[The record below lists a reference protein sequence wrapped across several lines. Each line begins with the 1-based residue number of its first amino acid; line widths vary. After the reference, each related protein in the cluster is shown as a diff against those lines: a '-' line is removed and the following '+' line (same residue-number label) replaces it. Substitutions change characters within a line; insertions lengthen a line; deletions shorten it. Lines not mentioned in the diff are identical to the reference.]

1 MSGAPIL
8 VAGFGFRRGA
18 SLASLRA
25 ALAQH
30 GAANITHLATADDK
44 AEGLAPLAHALGLPL
59 LAIGAQALAAMPTQT
74 RSATSLAA
82 RGTGSLAEAAALAG
96 ARMLNPE
103 ASLPPSLIAPRRLS
117 PDRRATCALALASPQ
132 GSLA

>member
-1 MSGAPIL
+1 MSEAPIL

-30 GAANITHLATADDK
+30 GAAKVTHLATADDK

-74 RSATSLAA
+74 CSPQSLAA

-96 ARMLNPE
+96 ARMLC
-103 ASLPPSLIAPRRLS
+103 SPPHSLIAPRRLS
-117 PDRRATCALALASPQ
+117 PDRRATCALAQ
-132 GSLA
+132 GSLP

>member
-1 MSGAPIL
+1 MSEASIL

-74 RSATSLAA
+74 RSAPSLAA

-96 ARMLNPE
+96 ARMLCSPH
-103 ASLPPSLIAPRRLS
+103 PSLIAPRRLS
-117 PDRRATCALALASPQ
+117 PDRRATCALAQ
-132 GSLA
+132 GCFA

>member
-1 MSGAPIL
+1 
-8 VAGFGFRRGA
+8 
-18 SLASLRA
+18 
-25 ALAQH
+25 LAQH

-74 RSATSLAA
+74 RSVPSLAA

-103 ASLPPSLIAPRRLS
+103 ASLPLPHRPRRLS